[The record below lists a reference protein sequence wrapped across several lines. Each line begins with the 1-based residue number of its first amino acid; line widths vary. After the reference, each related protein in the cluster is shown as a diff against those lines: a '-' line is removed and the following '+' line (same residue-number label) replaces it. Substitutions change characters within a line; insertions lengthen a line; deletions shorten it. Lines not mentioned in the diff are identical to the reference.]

1 MDNDLNTIDNFS
13 IDEILEYKFKELINN
28 VDNGKKNNHNLYQ
41 IILEIFEKSLF
52 KQVIEKTNFNQTKA
66 SEILGINRNTL
77 KKKLIKYNLID

>member
-1 MDNDLNTIDNFS
+1 MDNDLTAIDKFS
-13 IDEILEYKFKELINN
+13 IDEILEYKFKKLLNN

-52 KQVIEKTNFNQTKA
+52 KEVIEATNFNQSKA

-77 KKKLIKYNLID
+77 KKKLLKYNLID